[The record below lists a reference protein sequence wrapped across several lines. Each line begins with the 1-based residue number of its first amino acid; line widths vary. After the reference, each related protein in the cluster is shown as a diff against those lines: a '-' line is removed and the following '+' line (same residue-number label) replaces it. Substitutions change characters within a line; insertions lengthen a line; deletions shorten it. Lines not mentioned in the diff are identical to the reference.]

1 MNFQEQ
7 ELTNAII
14 STFKSVEQKKQK
26 QGQYTEWNEVF
37 VRQSFDRKVER
48 KIENYFKL

>member
-26 QGQYTEWNEVF
+26 IGTVY
-37 VRQSFDRKVER
+37 RVE
-48 KIENYFKL
+48 